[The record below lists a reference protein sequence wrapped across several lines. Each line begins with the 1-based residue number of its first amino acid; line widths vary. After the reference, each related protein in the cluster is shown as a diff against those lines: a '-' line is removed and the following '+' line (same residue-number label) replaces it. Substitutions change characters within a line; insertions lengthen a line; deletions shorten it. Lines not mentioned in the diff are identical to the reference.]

1 MVKGVINFDDLAMDY
16 SKGQIGHYS
25 NDFDGSKTLAL
36 LYLWLFNHFHTNS
49 KEVTTD
55 LGRPMYRNLAK
66 VLNGII
72 EYDNHEN
79 LLQQCLRFVNMS
91 DRWTKEKILEE
102 RENLLPKL
110 RDFGKVVRNR
120 EIVE

>member
-16 SKGQIGHYS
+16 SKGQILHYS
-25 NDFDGSKTLAL
+25 NDFDGSKTQAL

-55 LGRPMYRNLAK
+55 SGRPMYRNLAK
-66 VLNGII
+66 VLNEII
-72 EYDNHEN
+72 EYGNHEDI
-79 LLQQCLRFVNMS
+79 LRQCLKFVNMS
-91 DRWTKEKILEE
+91 NRWTREKILEE

-110 RDFGKVVRNR
+110 RDFGKVVRDW
-120 EIVE
+120 EIE